1 MSLPIT
7 IPLEAGGA
15 VCISHVGG
23 KVLMVIPAN
32 GAVLTRAECEHVG
45 DALWQAGIRAE
56 TIEELAGHAQ
66 PIKSVSDP
74 RVRGATE
81 CPDVPRAGDSTTSAP
96 QG

>member
-1 MSLPIT
+1 MIPQT
-7 IPLEAGGA
+7 IPLESGGA
-15 VCISHVGG
+15 VVINTVGG
-23 KVLMVIPAN
+23 KVLLVVPRA

>member
-1 MSLPIT
+1 MSIPIT

-15 VCISHVGG
+15 VIINHVGG
-23 KVLMVIPAN
+23 KVLMIVPDA

-45 DALWQAGIRAE
+45 DVLWQAGIRAE
-56 TIEELAGHAQ
+56 TIGELAGHAQ

-74 RVRGATE
+74 RVRGATD
-81 CPDVPRAGDSTTSAP
+81 CPDAPRAGDCTAPAP